1 MPSIIAKKHIT
12 HKFGA
17 KEYPSKAIDVRSV
30 LYAETL
36 LVPSLAITLEL
47 IMLDMTVPQDT
58 MTVTRL
64 PNEKGSPK
72 SEYMAGQAV
81 PKSESGIP
89 KPIKAIYIIIN
100 NAVAIEC
107 PPRILQNII

>member
-1 MPSIIAKKHIT
+1 M
-12 HKFGA
+12 
-17 KEYPSKAIDVRSV
+17 

-58 MTVTRL
+58 MTVTKL

-72 SEYMAGQAV
+72 SEYIAGHAV

-107 PPRILQNII
+107 SPVACKKLMLFLILNIKNYTTRE

>member
-1 MPSIIAKKHIT
+1 M
-12 HKFGA
+12 
-17 KEYPSKAIDVRSV
+17 

-47 IMLDMTVPQDT
+47 IMLDITVPHDT
-58 MTVTRL
+58 MTVTKL
-64 PNEKGSPK
+64 PNEKGRLK

-100 NAVAIEC
+100 NTVAIEC
-107 PPRILQNII
+107 TPAACKKIMFFEL